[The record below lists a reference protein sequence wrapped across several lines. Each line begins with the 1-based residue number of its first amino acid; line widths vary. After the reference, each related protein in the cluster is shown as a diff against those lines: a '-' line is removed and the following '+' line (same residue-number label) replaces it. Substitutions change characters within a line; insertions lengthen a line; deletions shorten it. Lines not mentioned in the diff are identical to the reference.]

1 MEHCDLETRYKRHLM
16 LPQVGKEGQLR
27 LLGSRAVI
35 IGAGGLGSPVAMY
48 LAAAGVGHIDLIDN
62 DTVDTSNLQRQII
75 HFTGDVGHNKV
86 TSAKEKLQ
94 QLNPGIEVTAHSCH
108 FNPDNARQLIAGC
121 NVVVDC
127 TDNQAS
133 KFLINDVCVGA
144 GIPLVHGAINMFQG
158 NVMTILPGCATL
170 RDLFPGPSQNPD
182 PSDRYGVLGAIAG
195 IIGTIQAA
203 EAIKVILGIG
213 EPLTN
218 QVLTLDALTMTFTKF
233 KINPRH

>member
-27 LLGSRAVI
+27 LLDSRAVI

-48 LAAAGVGHIDLIDN
+48 LAAAGVGHIGIIDS

-75 HFTGDVGHNKV
+75 HFTGDVGREKV
-86 TSAKEKLQ
+86 VSAQEKLQ